1 MTTGV
6 LLTVFAVI
14 CLGASLGL
22 AIAFRFWPEYGS
34 VEAAVKRSDDLV
46 AEMESAASAAGHE
59 AEGAA

>member
-6 LLTVFAVI
+6 LLTIFAVI
-14 CLGASLGL
+14 CVGASLGL

-34 VEAAVKRSDDLV
+34 VEAAVERSDDLV